1 MEQTNQQ
8 TIDLYV
14 KAVELAKQKEGLSN
28 QDKMILNR
36 FKILLRSGAT
46 EDADDELAQMGKVKR
61 TTLHS
66 IRELAESVFEDW
78 VRNLDVEDA
87 ERERML
93 DDGKQRGDAAEAYL
107 LSQLESQGMIIEEW
121 T

>member
-14 KAVELAKQKEGLSN
+14 KAVELAKQKEGLGN
-28 QDKMILNR
+28 QDKMLLNR

-46 EDADDELAQMGKVKR
+46 EDADNELARMGKVKR

-93 DDGKQRGDAAEAYL
+93 EDGKRRGDAAEAFL
-107 LSQLESQGMIIEEW
+107 LGQLESQGMISD
-121 T
+121 

>member
-1 MEQTNQQ
+1 MQP
-8 TIDLYV
+8 TIDLYL
-14 KAVELAKQKEGLSN
+14 KAVDLAKQKEGLGN

-46 EDADDELAQMGKVKR
+46 EDADGELARMGKVKR

-78 VRNLDVEDA
+78 VRNLDVDDA

-93 DDGKQRGDAAEAYL
+93 DKGKRRGDVAEAYL
-107 LSQLESQGMIIEEW
+107 LSELKSQGMISDERKEK
-121 T
+121 

>member
-1 MEQTNQQ
+1 MTNQQ

-14 KAVELAKQKEGLSN
+14 NAVELAKQKEGLGN
-28 QDKMILNR
+28 QDKMLLNQ

-46 EDADDELAQMGKVKR
+46 EDADDELARMGKVRK

-78 VRNLDVEDA
+78 VRNLDVDDA

-93 DDGKQRGDAAEAYL
+93 EEGKRRGDTAEAYL
-107 LSQLESQGMIIEEW
+107 LSQLKQQRIIVED
-121 T
+121 

>member
-1 MEQTNQQ
+1 MNKTVQQ

-14 KAVELAKQKEGLSN
+14 KAVELAKQKEGLGN
-28 QDKMILNR
+28 QDKMLLNR

-46 EDADDELAQMGKVKR
+46 DDADDELAKMGKVR
-61 TTLHS
+61 RSTLHS

-78 VRNLDVEDA
+78 VRNLDIDDA

-93 DDGKQRGDAAEAYL
+93 EEGKRRGEACEAYL
-107 LSQLESQGMIIEEW
+107 LSVLETQGRIID
-121 T
+121 

>member
-1 MEQTNQQ
+1 MQP
-8 TIDLYV
+8 TIDLYL
-14 KAVELAKQKEGLSN
+14 KAVDLAKQKEGLGN
-28 QDKMILNR
+28 QDKMLLNR

-46 EDADDELAQMGKVKR
+46 EDADVELARMGKVRK

-93 DDGKQRGDAAEAYL
+93 EDGKRRGDAAEAYL
-107 LSQLESQGMIIEEW
+107 LSQLKQQRIIVED
-121 T
+121 

>member
-1 MEQTNQQ
+1 MTSTKNQQ

-14 KAVELAKQKEGLSN
+14 KAVNLAKQKDGLGN
-28 QDKMILNR
+28 QDKMLLNR

-46 EDADDELAQMGKVKR
+46 EDADSELALVGKVKR
-61 TTLHS
+61 ATLHS

-78 VRNLDVEDA
+78 VRNLDVDDA

-93 DDGKQRGDAAEAYL
+93 DEGKRRGDDTEASL
-107 LSQLESQGMIIEEW
+107 LSVLESQGRIKD
-121 T
+121 

>member
-8 TIDLYV
+8 TINLYV
-14 KAVELAKQKEGLSN
+14 KAVELAKQKEELGH
-28 QDKMILNR
+28 QDKMLLNR

-46 EDADDELAQMGKVKR
+46 EDADSELARMGKVKR

-66 IRELAESVFEDW
+66 IRELAESVFEDC

-93 DDGKQRGDAAEAYL
+93 EDGKRRGDAAEAFL
-107 LSQLESQGMIIEEW
+107 LGQLESQGMISD
-121 T
+121 